1 MANSSEAARFKAE
14 GNSLFQ
20 KQQFAAA
27 YEKYTQAIERDGQNA
42 ILYSNRA
49 ACSLGLG
56 R

>member
-1 MANSSEAARFKAE
+1 MADSSEAARFKAE

-27 YEKYTQAIERDGQNA
+27 YEKYTQAIKHDNQNA
-42 ILYSNRA
+42 ILFSNRA